1 MLVTPQNAPMG
12 YMRVWWNICIW
23 VLFWVN
29 SHFSTEPDVHFD
41 YSCQTVAGGST
52 LMLSNIKG
60 PYFEVHS
67 KETVGF

>member
-1 MLVTPQNAPMG
+1 MVIDISQQNQMFILITLVK
-12 YMRVWWNICIW
+12 
-23 VLFWVN
+23 L
-29 SHFSTEPDVHFD
+29 
-41 YSCQTVAGGST
+41 AGGST